1 MSEENVEIL
10 RRVLAY
16 YEATGDHLTE
26 AYASDFVWDMSNY
39 CGWPEQAIYEGVDGM
54 RRFLEEWSRVFD
66 WEYEVESLHDAGD
79 RLVTIVSQRGRTKSA
94 GPAVEMCSGLVWT
107 LRDGRVLR
115 VENYADPDEAL
126 RAAGF
131 PGEDGRPA
139 L

>member
-1 MSEENVEIL
+1 MSEENVDIL

-16 YEATGDHLTE
+16 YEMTGEHLTE

-39 CGWPEQAIYEGVDGM
+39 RGWPEQALYEGVDGM

-79 RLVTIVSQRGRTKSA
+79 RMVTIVSQHGRTKSA
-94 GPAVEMCSGLVWT
+94 GPAVEMCNGLVWT
-107 LRDGRVLR
+107 LRDEKIVR

-126 RAAGF
+126 RAAGL
-131 PGEDGRPA
+131 PGEGGKPA
-139 L
+139 V

>member
-39 CGWPEQAIYEGVDGM
+39 RGWPEQAIYEGVDGM

-79 RLVTIVSQRGRTKSA
+79 RVVTIVSQRGRTKSA
-94 GPAVEMCSGLVWT
+94 GPAVEMCNGLVWT
-107 LRDGRVLR
+107 LRDGKVLR

-126 RAAGF
+126 RAAGL
-131 PGEDGRPA
+131 PGEEGRPA